1 MYIKKAVTPDK
12 PVTPPDDNPDQ
23 PVTPPDQPDK
33 PSQPV
38 TPSDKPE
45 TPSNQPNK
53 AHNDNQSEP
62 STPASNGK
70 YKKQKGYERNS
81 GIHGEKVSR
90 NKRHLT
96 GVKGQPFGLKHKA
109 AAQNTA
115 TKSNGK
121 ATQTKLPQT
130 DAKDNKALSLLGL
143 SLAGIT
149 VLLGTIVERKHR

>member
-1 MYIKKAVTPDK
+1 MESIRSKRA
-12 PVTPPDDNPDQ
+12 
-23 PVTPPDQPDK
+23 
-33 PSQPV
+33 
-38 TPSDKPE
+38 
-45 TPSNQPNK
+45 
-53 AHNDNQSEP
+53 
-62 STPASNGK
+62 
-70 YKKQKGYERNS
+70 ERNS

-115 TKSNGK
+115 TKSNNGK

>member
-1 MYIKKAVTPDK
+1 MYTKKAVTPDK

-109 AAQNTA
+109 AAQNTS